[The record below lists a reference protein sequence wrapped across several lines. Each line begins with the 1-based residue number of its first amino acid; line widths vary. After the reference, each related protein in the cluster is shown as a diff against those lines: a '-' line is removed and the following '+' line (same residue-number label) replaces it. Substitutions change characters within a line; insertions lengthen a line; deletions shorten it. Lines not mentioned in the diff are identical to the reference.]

1 MTPIDSTNDQNTM
14 CRVISR
20 CSLNDKEDLR
30 KFLKMNRETFQ
41 VYTMI
46 YYVYCKE
53 KYEQW
58 KQK

>member
-53 KYEQW
+53 KYEQ
-58 KQK
+58 